1 MCIRDR
7 FTPGDRYAARSRL
20 GLPHR
25 AHVVLF
31 VGRIQPLKAPDL
43 LVKAARQVLDKNPGW
58 TPDDLVVGILGG
70 PSGSGLEHPESLAKL
85 AAELGMTAYL
95 RFVPPADRATLAQ
108 WYRAVSYTHLRAHE
122 TVLDLV
128 CRLLLEKKN
137 KNTSHRTSHSS
148 PLDHKAKQ

>member
-1 MCIRDR
+1 MYKR
-7 FTPGDRYAARSRL
+7 
-20 GLPHR
+20 
-25 AHVVLF
+25 
-31 VGRIQPLKAPDL
+31 QAPDL

-108 WYRAVSYTHLRAHE
+108 WYRCLLYTSRC
-122 TVLDLV
+122 V
-128 CRLLLEKKN
+128 
-137 KNTSHRTSHSS
+137 
-148 PLDHKAKQ
+148 